1 MSKNSGEDGLM
12 KISGSG
18 RSHCAKRLSAAI
30 FILALAFSVLSIS
43 TTMAASHGDGEAGT
57 KGWVSTDTFRVLNFV
72 ALAAALVFILR
83 KPLSQALGSRI
94 KGIKE
99 QLEDLEIRKAE
110 AEKKLA
116 EYKAKLAQLEKEAEK
131 IIDDYIQQGHDAKA
145 RILKEAESSAEKL
158 KAQARRNIEH
168 EFEQAKLKL
177 QEEIFE
183 TSLQKAEEII
193 KNKISSDD
201 QDRIVDE
208 YLNKVVAG

>member
-1 MSKNSGEDGLM
+1 MRICAMGRLHGAK
-12 KISGSG
+12 KIT
-18 RSHCAKRLSAAI
+18 AAI
-30 FILALAFSVLSIS
+30 FVLALAFSMFSIS
-43 TTMAASHGDGEAGT
+43 TAMASSGGEGGA

-72 ALAAALVFILR
+72 VLVIALVYILR

-94 KGIKE
+94 RGIKE
-99 QLEDLEIRKAE
+99 QLEDLEARKAE
-110 AEKKLA
+110 AERKLA
-116 EYKAKLAQLEKEAEK
+116 EYKDKLAQLEKEAEN
-131 IIDDYIQQGHDAKA
+131 IIDDYVKQGNEAKD

-177 QEEIFE
+177 QAEIFE

-193 KNKISSDD
+193 KDKISADD

-208 YLNKVVAG
+208 YLKKVVAG

>member
-1 MSKNSGEDGLM
+1 M

-18 RSHCAKRLSAAI
+18 RSQGAQRLSAAI
-30 FILALAFSVLSIS
+30 LILALAFSVFSIS
-43 TTMAASHGDGEAGT
+43 TAMAASEGGAGT
-57 KGWVSTDTFRVLNFV
+57 KGWGSTDTFRLLNFV
-72 ALAAALVFILR
+72 VLAVALVFILR

-94 KGIKE
+94 TGIKE

-116 EYKAKLAQLEKEAEK
+116 EYKDKLAQLEKEAEK

-201 QDRIVDE
+201 QDRIVDD
-208 YLNKVVAG
+208 YLKKVVAG